1 MPDYSLAVEA
11 GLVKKNPSRGNL
23 PFRPTSDCFL
33 IYKGKLVAQ
42 DMGHYLAFPGGGV
55 DPGEEP
61 IEAATRELME
71 EVGAILKEPMKSLGE
86 ITWVWNPEWADTPKR
101 QKRYQQFQGE
111 EYTSLQEK

>member
-42 DMGHYLAFPGGGV
+42 DTGHYLAFPGGGV

-71 EVGAILKEPMKSLGE
+71 EVGAILKEPMKSLENNLGME
-86 ITWVWNPEWADTPKR
+86 SSGLIHQSAKSDTNNSR
-101 QKRYQQFQGE
+101 AI
-111 EYTSLQEK
+111 YTSLQEK